1 MLQKLSI
8 SNYAI
13 IDDLTVH
20 FEKGLNIITGET
32 GAGKSILMGAL
43 NLVLGARADNS
54 VLHHKEKKCFVEALF
69 KVGKNQRIHNF
80 LQENDLDTD
89 TEIVLRREI
98 TSNGKSRSFIN
109 DTPANLSQI
118 RTLSAWLVDLHQQF
132 DTLELDDDGFQ
143 RSVIDAFAGNEQLL
157 KQLHD
162 EFIVF
167 ETLRRELEK
176 LISEQEA
183 AQKELDYNQ
192 FLFDEL
198 EKMSFRENEIELLEE
213 EMKML
218 SNAESISQQ
227 LAAAS
232 YELEE
237 SEQPVLSQLKMIQN
251 KLQALTALVPGM
263 DILAQRLNAS
273 LIELKDIA
281 SEINTVNSHINADPK
296 RLEQIDERISAG
308 FKLMRKH
315 NVSQTNELIAIQH
328 DLSGKLER
336 MANMDNQ
343 IAELGKAKEVA
354 YKKAIATAD
363 KISSNRKKQLHP
375 FSDQVNNLLKQVGMP
390 NAALIV
396 DLKTKPLA
404 ADGTDAISFLFDANK
419 SGRPEPIGKVASGG
433 ELSRLMLSIK
443 SLVAKKLELPTLIFD
458 EIDSG
463 ISGEAARQVGQIMYD
478 LSKGHQLIAITHQP
492 QIAARA
498 GTHYFVYKEIRNDR
512 VTTGIR
518 VLDSD
523 ERILA
528 IAKMLGGEKPSAV
541 TLENAREMIRN

>member
-13 IDDLTVH
+13 IDELTVH

-43 NLVLGARADNS
+43 NLVLGARADSS
-54 VLHHKEKKCFVEALF
+54 VLHNKEKKCFVEALF
-69 KVGKNQRIHNF
+69 KVGKNERINNF

-118 RTLSAWLVDLHQQF
+118 RILSAWLVDLHQQF

-143 RSVIDAFAGNEQLL
+143 RSVIDAFAGNENLL
-157 KQLHD
+157 KQLRD
-162 EFIVF
+162 EFISY
-167 ETLRRELEK
+167 ETIRRELEK
-176 LISEQEA
+176 IISEQDA

-198 EKMSFRENEIELLEE
+198 DKMSFKENELELLEE

-227 LAAAS
+227 LNAAC
-232 YELEE
+232 YDLEE
-237 SEQPVLSQLKMIQN
+237 SEQPVLAQLKAIQN
-251 KLQALTALVPGM
+251 KLQGLASLVPGM
-263 DILAQRLNAS
+263 DVLVQRLNAS

-281 SEINTVNSHINADPK
+281 SEINSMNSKINADPG
-296 RLEQIDERISAG
+296 RLEEIDERISAG
-308 FKLMRKH
+308 FKLLRKH
-315 NVSQTNELIAIQH
+315 NVSHTNELIAIQH
-328 DLSGKLER
+328 ELSGKLER
-336 MANMDNQ
+336 IANMDNY
-343 IAELGKAKEVA
+343 ISELAKGKDAT
-354 YKKAIATAD
+354 YKKAMGTAD
-363 KISSNRKKQLHP
+363 KISANRKKQIKP
-375 FSDQVNNLLKQVGMP
+375 FSEQVNGLLKQVGMP

-396 DLKTKPLA
+396 DLKTKELSI
-404 ADGTDAISFLFDANK
+404 DGTDAISFLFDANK

-478 LSKGHQLIAITHQP
+478 LSNGHQLIAITHQP

-541 TLENAREMIRN
+541 ALENAREMIRN

>member
-183 AQKELDYNQ
+183 AEKELDYNQ

-227 LAAAS
+227 LAAVS

-237 SEQPVLSQLKMIQN
+237 SEQPVLSQLKVIQN

-336 MANMDNQ
+336 ISKMDNQ
-343 IAELGKAKEVA
+343 IAEFEKAKEAA

-396 DLKTKPLA
+396 DLKAKTLA

>member
-13 IDDLTVH
+13 IDELTVH

-43 NLVLGARADNS
+43 SLVLGSRADSS
-54 VLHHKEKKCFVEALF
+54 VLHNKEKKCFVEALF
-69 KVGKNQRIHNF
+69 RIGKNQRIHNF
-80 LQENDLDTD
+80 LQENDLDGD
-89 TEIVLRREI
+89 TEVVLRREI
-98 TSNGKSRSFIN
+98 NPNGKSRSFIN
-109 DTPANLSQI
+109 DTPANLLQV

-132 DTLELDDDGFQ
+132 DSLELDNDDFQ
-143 RSVIDAFAGNEQLL
+143 RSVIDAFAGNEILL
-157 KQLHD
+157 KQLRD
-162 EFIVF
+162 DFTAY
-167 ETLRRELEK
+167 ETVRRELAK
-176 LISEQEA
+176 ILADQETA
-183 AQKELDYNQ
+183 RKELDYNQ

-198 EKMSFRENEIELLEE
+198 DKFSFKENEIESLEE

-218 SNAESISQQ
+218 SNSELISQQ
-227 LAAAS
+227 LHAAG
-232 YELEE
+232 YELEDG
-237 SEQPVLSQLKMIQN
+237 EQPILSQLKAIQN
-251 KLQALTALVPGM
+251 KLQGLASLVPGM
-263 DILAQRLNAS
+263 DALVQRLNGNI
-273 LIELKDIA
+273 IELKDIT
-281 SEINTVNSHINADPK
+281 SEIQEIGSRINADPR
-296 RLEQIDERISAG
+296 RLQEIDERVSAG
-308 FKLMRKH
+308 FKLLRKH

-328 DLSGKLER
+328 ELAGKLEKI
-336 MANMDNQ
+336 ANMDGH
-343 IAELGKAKEVA
+343 ISELEQAKQSA
-354 YKKAIATAD
+354 FKKAMATAD
-363 KISSNRKKQLHP
+363 KISANRKKQIRP
-375 FSDQVNNLLKQVGMP
+375 FSEQVNALLKQVGMP

-396 DLKTKPLA
+396 DMKPKELS
-404 ADGTDAISFLFDANK
+404 ADGTDAINFLFDANK

-433 ELSRLMLSIK
+433 ELSRLMMSIK

-463 ISGEAARQVGQIMYD
+463 ISGEAARQAGQIMHD
-478 LSKGHQLIAITHQP
+478 LSIGHQLIAITHQP

-512 VTTGIR
+512 VSTGIR
-518 VLDSD
+518 VLDAD

>member
-343 IAELGKAKEVA
+343 IAELEKAKEVA